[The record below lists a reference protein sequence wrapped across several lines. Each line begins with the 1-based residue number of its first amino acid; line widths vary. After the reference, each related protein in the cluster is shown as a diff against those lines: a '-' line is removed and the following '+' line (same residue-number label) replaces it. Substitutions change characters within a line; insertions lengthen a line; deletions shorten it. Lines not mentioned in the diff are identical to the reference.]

1 MSAEL
6 ARLKV
11 EYHNYET
18 AKRNSKQLASN
29 DSTFDKERYDRNRK
43 RRLMKEKNEKEKKAE
58 ENQTTKLEDKCRKC
72 QQDISPPLHVYI
84 CQNGHLHKERQ
95 GGQNLKVS

>member
-6 ARLKV
+6 ARLKA

-43 RRLMKEKNEKEKKAE
+43 RRLMKEKNEKEKNAE
-58 ENQTTKLEDKCRKC
+58 ENPKLEDKCRKC
-72 QQDISPPLHVYI
+72 QQDISPPYHVYI
-84 CQNGHLHKERQ
+84 CQNGHLHKERL
-95 GGQNLKVS
+95 GGQNVKVG